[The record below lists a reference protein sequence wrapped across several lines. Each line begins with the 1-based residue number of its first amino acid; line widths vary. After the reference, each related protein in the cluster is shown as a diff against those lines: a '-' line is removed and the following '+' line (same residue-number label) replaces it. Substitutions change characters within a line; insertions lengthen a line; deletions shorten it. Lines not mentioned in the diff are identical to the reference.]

1 MENSQDEII
10 VWLTQEDDSELPTF
24 EDQPNLNAIQGRDSS
39 LVHISIFFFHF
50 QCLHEFTVNFKLET
64 SLSKKRNLIIEL
76 VKVCDMAIS
85 ELLRELGEFQ
95 I

>member
-10 VWLTQEDDSELPTF
+10 VWLTEEDDSELPTF
-24 EDQPNLNAIQGRDSS
+24 EDQPNRNAVQGRDSS

-50 QCLHEFTVNFKLET
+50 QC

-85 ELLRELGEFQ
+85 ELRRELGEFQ